1 VTRNERRASRN
12 AMHYETEVRVELSD
26 RSGPKFAGLDFKA
39 RDGRTA
45 LVGKVLSRSGDG
57 CREA

>member
-1 VTRNERRASRN
+1 MTRNERRVSRN
-12 AMHYETEVRVELSD
+12 AMYYETAVRGELSD
-26 RSGPKFAGLDFKA
+26 RSGPKFAGLDFNA
-39 RDGRTA
+39 RDRRIA

>member
-1 VTRNERRASRN
+1 MTRNERRASRN